1 MGIYARRADYI
12 GCGVV
17 YCDDGADMLVGDSE
31 IKRFALLGVRQTWGT
46 DMKKGWGGRFLL
58 AVSLIGLGAWLL
70 HSLFPEMYPL
80 TIAWAIVAFLC
91 SVEWIL
97 YGDDQKE

>member
-1 MGIYARRADYI
+1 
-12 GCGVV
+12 
-17 YCDDGADMLVGDSE
+17 
-31 IKRFALLGVRQTWGT
+31 
-46 DMKKGWGGRFLL
+46 MKKGWGGRFLL

-80 TIAWAIVAFLC
+80 TIAWAIAAFLC